1 MLTEP
6 EAMKTSEEAGEAVET
21 CEDDAE
27 LARKLE
33 EMLNTY
39 PGISLS
45 MMYCVMGQNGSRWR
59 PAFERML
66 SVGQIVKIAIM
77 FGGSDEAL
85 KLGGKTKL
93 REKYFNA
100 ADLEMYT
107 PILEHHHKLT
117 VLTK

>member
-1 MLTEP
+1 MITEF
-6 EAMKTSEEAGEAVET
+6 EATGTTEESVLEVD
-21 CEDDAE
+21 EDTTE

-66 SVGQIVKIAIM
+66 SVGQIVKVAIM
-77 FGGSDEAL
+77 FGGSDEEL
-85 KLGGKTKL
+85 KSGGKTKL

-100 ADLEMYT
+100 ADLETYA